1 MTSLSHHC
9 TTRHQL
15 PLLSSSQHNLP
26 SKMATE
32 PLFPLE
38 SFQIPPGITHV
49 CAAGETPGL
58 EAHNA
63 AFTRYTADKSSGHVG
78 AVAKNIQ
85 VDHVRS
91 VIAREWKVTTPEI
104 GFASSVADAISMLL
118 ESLDWKEGDN
128 VVLDP
133 DDFPS
138 LIAPFAVKSQ
148 VNKELGSVEIPAVR
162 YATPAELSGAVDAR
176 TRLIAV
182 SYVSYLNGARVDLS
196 YYRQIADS
204 IGAILVVDYSQA
216 AGYMAI
222 DASIADFAFTACHKW
237 LLGVTG
243 VAIAYWNR
251 TRQPS
256 WKPSTAGWHSLEI
269 GHPRP
274 IWGKEEL
281 KFRDD
286 ALCFTRGNPSHL
298 SIYLLRESVDFLSRG
313 DTAQIEEHVLD
324 LSDALLDGL
333 EREGIPSSTPR
344 GRDQHAGNVTVHCD
358 GATEIVNELRKDGV
372 YAWNS
377 NGRVRFSFH
386 GYNCLRD
393 VERVLEVFPELW
405 RRFNA

>member
-1 MTSLSHHC
+1 
-9 TTRHQL
+9 
-15 PLLSSSQHNLP
+15 
-26 SKMATE
+26 MASE

-38 SFQIPPGITHV
+38 YFQIPPETTHV
-49 CAAGETPGL
+49 CAAGETPAL
-58 EAHNA
+58 KAHNA
-63 AFTRYTADKSSGHVG
+63 AVTRYMADKSSGHIG
-78 AVAKNIQ
+78 PGAKNIQ
-85 VDHVRS
+85 VDHARS
-91 VIAREWKVTTPEI
+91 VIAKEWNVTTSEI
-104 GFASSVADAISMLL
+104 GFASSVADAVSMLL

-128 VVLDP
+128 VVLDA

-138 LIAPFAVKSQ
+138 LIAPFAVKGQ
-148 VNKELGSVEIPAVR
+148 VNKERGSADIPAVR
-162 YATPAELSGAVDAR
+162 YANPLELAGAVNAQ

-182 SYVSYLNGARVDLS
+182 SHVSYLNGARVDLS
-196 YYRQIADS
+196 HYRAVADS
-204 IGAILVVDYSQA
+204 VGAILVVDYSQA

-243 VAIAYWNR
+243 VAIAYWNK

-274 IWGKEEL
+274 DWGKEEV

-298 SIYLLRESVDFLSRG
+298 SIYLLRQSVDFLSQW
-313 DTAQIEEHVLD
+313 DAVDIEEHVLG
-324 LSDALLDGL
+324 LSAALLEGL
-333 EREGIPSSTPR
+333 QKEGIASSTPWD
-344 GRDQHAGNVTVHCD
+344 RDQHAGNVTVQCE
-358 GATEIVNELRKDGV
+358 GATEIVNELRKAGV

-386 GYNCLRD
+386 GYNCLKD
-393 VERVLEVFPELW
+393 VERILEVFPALW
-405 RRFNA
+405 RRFNV